1 MSSCLGLYVEP
12 NIIKYAKLSKDN
24 NSVKIDSFG
33 LKFYDDLTEAVKQV
47 ISETYSFK
55 TPISINLSEEQ
66 YNYLSLFTALSKKD
80 MDNVIKTEFESICA
94 DKGINKD
101 AYDTRYVFVNQLED
115 RERIKVIHVSVPK
128 TDINKKNSL
137 LEDNIISNIS
147 PIALAIP
154 NLLETAKTENSLIV
168 NIEDKT
174 TITTVVDNNVYNI
187 TSLDLGMADIL
198 NKINEKE
205 NSYLKS
211 YEICKNTTIYTSEGK
226 DLQYEE
232 NLYLEDIMPTL
243 YDIVGQVRK
252 IINESLTTISKV
264 YITGTASAINNID
277 LYFQE
282 YLKDIKCEILKPYFI
297 NTNNAKINI
306 KDYIEVNSAIAMAL
320 QGLGEGIKNVNF
332 KKANGREK
340 LVKLLKTEINISDKL
355 GLANG
360 DLNVDKLLS
369 KLKKSTQMFNI
380 IMIILIVLYS
390 SISITIG
397 SLINKKEQDV
407 QASIS
412 NINTQI
418 ETLNNYKTRIE
429 EKSAEYDTIITNI
442 KERTTIAERT
452 KKLKNSIP
460 VLMDELMEVIPT
472 GVQISSIQA
481 TSDVH
486 IVINARADNYEQLG
500 FLKVKIAQEDPVT
513 GDPILY
519 NVVSDSGQRVTE
531 TINKVDYNFV
541 KVVIEGDLL
550 PE

>member
-1 MSSCLGLYVEP
+1 MPSCLGLYVEQ

-24 NSVKIDSFG
+24 NGVKIDSFG
-33 LKFYDDLTEAVKQV
+33 LKFYDNLAETIKQV

-101 AYDTRYVFVNQLED
+101 AYDTKYVFVNQLED
-115 RERIKVIHVSVPK
+115 RERIKVIHVAVPK

-137 LEDNIISNIS
+137 LEDNIISNVS
-147 PIALAIP
+147 PIPLAIP
-154 NLLETAKTENSLIV
+154 NLLENAKTENFLIV

-174 TITTVVDNNVYNI
+174 TITTVANNNVYNI
-187 TSLDLGMADIL
+187 TSLDLGMSDVL
-198 NKINEKE
+198 SKINEKE
-205 NSYLKS
+205 NSYSKS
-211 YEICKNTTIYTSEGK
+211 YEICKNTTIYTNEGK

-232 NLYLEDIMPTL
+232 NPYLEDIMPTL
-243 YDIVGQVRK
+243 YDVVGQVRK

-264 YITGTASAINNID
+264 YITGTASVINNID

-297 NTNNAKINI
+297 NANNAKINI
-306 KDYIEVNSAIAMAL
+306 KDYVEVNSAIAMAL

-340 LVKLLKTEINISDKL
+340 LFKLLKTEINISDKL
-355 GLANG
+355 SVSNKE
-360 DLNVDKLLS
+360 LNVDKLLS
-369 KLKKSTQMFNI
+369 KLKKPTQMFNI
-380 IMIILIVLYS
+380 VIIIIIVLYS
-390 SISITIG
+390 VISIAIG

-407 QASIS
+407 QDSIS

-429 EKSAEYDTIITNI
+429 EKSEEYDTIITNI

-531 TINKVDYNFV
+531 TINKKDYNFV